1 METNGGNKDW
11 LDRIASN
18 LDRLTTARLGL
29 ADPAQR
35 TDQRIEALVEA
46 QRNTEQRL
54 VDFATHTEERLNALI
69 AVVDELVR
77 RPPPPPPAS

>member
-1 METNGGNKDW
+1 METNGSNKDW

-18 LDRLTTARLGL
+18 LDRLTTVRLGL
-29 ADPAQR
+29 ADHAQR
-35 TDQRIEALVEA
+35 TDQLIEALAEA

-77 RPPPPPPAS
+77 RPLPPPPAS